1 MNMKRQLKK
10 NTTQRGFTLMEVL
23 LVLVILVVL
32 MGFAVPSLLGSKK
45 KADVDAAKT
54 QIGLFRTALEKY
66 ALDMNTFPSSEAGLD
81 VLVVEPSDVE
91 EEQLA
96 NWAGPYITTSA
107 KEAPRDPWGQK
118 YFYAFPST
126 HESEYPDIWSA
137 GPDTKEGTEDDVVNW
152 TKDEEKK

>member
-1 MNMKRQLKK
+1 MSYRNRKSAKRE
-10 NTTQRGFTLMEVL
+10 GFTLMEVL

-45 KADVDAAKT
+45 KADVDAART

-66 ALDMNTFPSSEAGLD
+66 ALDMNTFPSSDGGLD
-81 VLVVEPSDVE
+81 VLVVEPSDVD

-118 YFYAFPST
+118 YLYEFPST
-126 HESEYPDIWSA
+126 HGSEYPDIWSA

-152 TKDEEKK
+152 SKDEE

>member
-1 MNMKRQLKK
+1 MTYRTTKNAKRQ
-10 NTTQRGFTLMEVL
+10 GFTLMEVL

-45 KADVDAAKT
+45 KADIDAAKT

-66 ALDMNTFPSSEAGLD
+66 ALDMNTFPSSESGLD
-81 VLVVEPSDVE
+81 VLVVEPSDVD

-118 YFYAFPST
+118 YYYVYPST
-126 HESEYPDIWSA
+126 HDSEYPDIWSA

-152 TKDEEKK
+152 SKEK

>member
-1 MNMKRQLKK
+1 MEIRKTRKSRRK
-10 NTTQRGFTLMEVL
+10 GFTLMEVL

-45 KADVDAAKT
+45 KADIDAAKT

-66 ALDMNTFPSSEAGLD
+66 ALDMNTFPSTESGLD
-81 VLVVEPSDVE
+81 ALIVEPSDVE

-118 YFYAFPST
+118 YYYAFPST
-126 HESEYPDIWSA
+126 HDSEYPDIWSA
-137 GPDTKEGTEDDVVNW
+137 GPDTKEGTDDDVVNW
-152 TKDEEKK
+152 SKDKE

>member
-1 MNMKRQLKK
+1 MRYRSTKDAKRQ
-10 NTTQRGFTLMEVL
+10 GFTLMEVL

-45 KADVDAAKT
+45 KADIDAAKT

-66 ALDMNTFPSSEAGLD
+66 ALDMNTFPSSESGLD

-107 KEAPRDPWGQK
+107 KVAPRDPWGQN
-118 YFYAFPST
+118 YFYEFPST
-126 HESEYPDIWSA
+126 HDSEYPDIWSA

-152 TKDEEKK
+152 TKEE